1 MISVEK
7 ASKNQYVFSCA
18 YACGYICKYVYV
30 LVCVH
35 VRVCVHMHTYLR
47 VLPFRHGENSL
58 VQLEP
63 LLSESSCHSCNLISF
78 VQNG

>member
-35 VRVCVHMHTYLR
+35 VRMYVHMHTYLC
-47 VLPFRHGENSL
+47 VLLFTMVKTHLCNWSL
-58 VQLEP
+58 YSVSRLAIP
-63 LLSESSCHSCNLISF
+63 VIL
-78 VQNG
+78 